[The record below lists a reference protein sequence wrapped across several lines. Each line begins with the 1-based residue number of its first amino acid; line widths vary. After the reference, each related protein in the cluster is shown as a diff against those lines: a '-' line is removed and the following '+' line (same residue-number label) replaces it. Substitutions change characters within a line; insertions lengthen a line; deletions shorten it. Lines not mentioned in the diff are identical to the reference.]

1 MVPRLL
7 PLLLLLP
14 GAASLR
20 LFGSRRAP
28 PAMSLSAST
37 VGAPLPDV
45 TLYSC
50 KPGYRKF
57 TEVPLK
63 TKCKDRLVA
72 LIGVPGAFTP
82 GCSKSHVPSFVE
94 AKAELELWGVEE
106 IIVVATNSPEIM
118 QQWGDYIGAA
128 SAGVTFL
135 SDYKGELSLALGAL
149 KEDAVFDRTS
159 RFTLLVDD
167 GEISGVFV
175 PEDGDA
181 STTYAPAVLAQ
192 LKA

>member
-1 MVPRLL
+1 MVSRLL

-14 GAASLR
+14 SASSLR
-20 LFGSRRAP
+20 LFGARSA

-50 KPGYRKF
+50 KPGYRRF
-57 TEVPLK
+57 TEVSLK
-63 TKCKDRLVA
+63 AKCKDKMVA

-94 AKAELELWGVEE
+94 ARAELELWGVEE

-118 QQWGDYIGAA
+118 QQWGEYIGAQQ
-128 SAGVTFL
+128 AGVTFL
-135 SDYKGELSLALGAL
+135 SDYKGELALSLGAL
-149 KEDAVFDRTS
+149 QEDAVFDRTS

-167 GEISGVFV
+167 GEIAGVFV

>member
-57 TEVPLK
+57 TEVPLQAR
-63 TKCKDRLVA
+63 CKDKLVA

-118 QQWGDYIGAA
+118 QVRR
-128 SAGVTFL
+128 AGV
-135 SDYKGELSLALGAL
+135 
-149 KEDAVFDRTS
+149 DAR
-159 RFTLLVDD
+159 R
-167 GEISGVFV
+167 
-175 PEDGDA
+175 A
-181 STTYAPAVLAQ
+181 AVTCN
-192 LKA
+192 